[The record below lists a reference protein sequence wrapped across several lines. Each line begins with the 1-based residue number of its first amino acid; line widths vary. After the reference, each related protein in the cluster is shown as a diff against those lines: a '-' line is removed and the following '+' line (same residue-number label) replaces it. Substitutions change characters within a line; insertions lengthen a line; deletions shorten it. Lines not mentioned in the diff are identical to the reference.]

1 MFLAFKGFAKTVFMK
16 RIAKVEKIV
25 LLLFLMTFMP
35 GIALADNEGNESS
48 TYDWSDVAEA
58 IIKVESN
65 GNTKAVNGSC
75 VGAMQISPTL
85 VQECN
90 RILRKRKSKKRF
102 KLSDR
107 LNLAKSKE
115 MFAIF
120 QSYHNPLN
128 SIEKAIRSWN
138 GGINFSIRG
147 TQRYL
152 NKVMKVL
159 EG

>member
-1 MFLAFKGFAKTVFMK
+1 MMLLTFLPT
-16 RIAKVEKIV
+16 
-25 LLLFLMTFMP
+25 MTF
-35 GIALADNEGNESS
+35 AENEGNGE
-48 TYDWSDVAEA
+48 TAYDWSKVAEA
-58 IIKVESN
+58 IIEVESK
-65 GNTKAVNGSC
+65 GDTKAVNGSC
-75 VGAMQISPTL
+75 VGAMQISPAL
-85 VQECN
+85 VKECN
-90 RILRKRKSKKRF
+90 RILKKRKSKKRF

-115 MFAIF
+115 MFTIF

-138 GGINFSIRG
+138 GGINFSKRA

-152 NKVMKVL
+152 NKVMRVL